1 MRDRSSITW
10 DDLEA
15 NTLLPLIEY
24 VVDEEMVKA
33 YRNAVRNLGAH
44 YPTIAGRHPTRAFYA
59 AYGDHLRAPNM
70 GYRAWYLNPPRVGT
84 RMTVR
89 SHIVGKFARR
99 DLRFV
104 VVESVCND
112 QDNRLVEISRL
123 TGLVSA
129 AGGPALAAVAR
140 KGGHQ

>member
-1 MRDRSSITW
+1 MITW
-10 DDLEA
+10 DDLEV
-15 NTLLPLIEY
+15 NTSLPPIEY
-24 VVDEEMVKA
+24 LVDEAMMNA
-33 YRNAVRNLGAH
+33 YRNAVRNLGAL

-59 AYGDHLRAPNM
+59 EYGLHLRAPNM
-70 GYRAWYLNPPRVGT
+70 GYRSWYVNPPRVGI
-84 RMTVR
+84 RVRVR
-89 SHIVGKFARR
+89 SHIVGKFVKR

-104 VVESVCND
+104 IVESICND
-112 QDNRLVEISRL
+112 QDNLLIEISRL